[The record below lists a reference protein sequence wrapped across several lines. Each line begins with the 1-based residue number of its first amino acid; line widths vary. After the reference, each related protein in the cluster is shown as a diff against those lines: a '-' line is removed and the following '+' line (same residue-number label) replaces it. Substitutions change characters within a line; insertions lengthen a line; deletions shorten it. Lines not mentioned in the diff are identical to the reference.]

1 MPINRNASYSL
12 AYVFW
17 FTDKWNLLP
26 QSLIITHKFHHR
38 LGPEEPSVVGAI
50 EVSP

>member
-1 MPINRNASYSL
+1 VINDIFGICNLSDDELLFKRISL
-12 AYVFW
+12 NPV
-17 FTDKWNLLP
+17 D
-26 QSLIITHKFHHR
+26 LIITHKFRHR